1 MREIVTFDAYGT
13 LVDFKLNAPTV
24 ELLKDRIA
32 EVGVD
37 TQGFLDTF
45 NIMRFQAVVEP
56 YRPYA
61 EVLRSSLRNS
71 MRRHGLRY
79 QESDGDAIV
88 ALIPTFGPFPE
99 VPDALRRL
107 KNRYEIAII
116 SNTQDAFIAKNLE
129 VMGVEFDHVITAE
142 QAGAYKPD
150 NQAFECA
157 FQKIGAKPEEIIH
170 VAMGWEYDIIP
181 GHDLGFKRLVWINR
195 RNQPGSPAYDYE
207 ELPDLSK
214 LPELLGC

>member
-13 LVDFKLNAPTV
+13 LVDFRLNAPTV

-37 TQGFLDTF
+37 TQEFVDTF
-45 NIMRFQAVVEP
+45 NIMRFQAVLED
-56 YRPYA
+56 YRPYE
-61 EVLRSSLRNS
+61 EVLRSSMEKS

-79 QESDGDAIV
+79 QDSDGDAIV
-88 ALIPTFGPFPE
+88 ALVPTFGPFPE

-107 KNRYEIAII
+107 KTRYEIAII
-116 SNTQDAFIAKNLE
+116 SNTQDHLIEKNIELI
-129 VMGVEFDHVITAE
+129 GVEFDHVITAE
-142 QAGAYKPD
+142 QARAYKPSRETFEY
-150 NQAFECA
+150 AFK
-157 FQKIGAKPEEIIH
+157 KIDVDPAEVIH

-181 GHDLGFKRLVWINR
+181 GNDLGLKRLVWINR
-195 RNQPGSPAYDYE
+195 RSQPGSPAYKYE
-207 ELPDLSK
+207 ELPDLAR

>member
-37 TQGFLDTF
+37 TQEFL
-45 NIMRFQAVVEP
+45 
-56 YRPYA
+56 
-61 EVLRSSLRNS
+61 
-71 MRRHGLRY
+71 
-79 QESDGDAIV
+79 
-88 ALIPTFGPFPE
+88 
-99 VPDALRRL
+99 
-107 KNRYEIAII
+107 
-116 SNTQDAFIAKNLE
+116 
-129 VMGVEFDHVITAE
+129 MGVEFDHVITAE

-170 VAMGWEYDIIP
+170 VAMGREYDIIP
-181 GHDLGFKRLVWINR
+181 GHDLGFK
-195 RNQPGSPAYDYE
+195 
-207 ELPDLSK
+207 
-214 LPELLGC
+214 